1 MRDFWKESIS
11 RRAESNVFPFI
22 FPVHGNSG
30 GLRPLQKA
38 VGVDVDL
45 DAGRASGADAGEPVA
60 QYRLEPHL
68 AAGLDEKPAA
78 VAAAQY
84 GERSRGRAEDGDAG
98 QLRRGAREGAGSEI
112 AGFGVGGTDDQRG
125 QPAAGRQPG

>member
-1 MRDFWKESIS
+1 MQFY
-11 RRAESNVFPFI
+11 

-30 GLRPLQKA
+30 ELRPLQKA

-68 AAGLDEKPAA
+68 AAGLDEKPAT

-84 GERSRGRAEDGDAG
+84 RERRRGWAEDGDTG
-98 QLRRGAREGAGSEI
+98 QLRRGAREGAGGEV
-112 AGFGVGGTDDQRG
+112 AGLGVAGADDQRR
-125 QPAAGRQPG
+125 QPAERRQPGM